1 MSKEKKVDTYAE
13 KILKS
18 LYNLDRAKSLF
29 EEARKLFDECN
40 IIWINE
46 LHKSKY
52 AMKDIPEFTEL
63 LIDKLDN
70 IPLGQLKQKLLKQ
83 EKRIHGIV
91 TYVNYNQK
99 FGFIQTE
106 DNEKVFFSTNKNR
119 NLKIY
124 NLRGKRVTF
133 TYSSYD
139 VKNRLQALKID
150 IEN

>member
-1 MSKEKKVDTYAE
+1 
-13 KILKS
+13 
-18 LYNLDRAKSLF
+18 
-29 EEARKLFDECN
+29 
-40 IIWINE
+40 
-46 LHKSKY
+46 
-52 AMKDIPEFTEL
+52 MKDIPEFTEL